1 MSKCQNKLIY
11 MLQNIL
17 DLMSCFPGYLKKRKR
32 SDLVCQLYT
41 DKLEGN
47 VDSILQWY
55 AKKNLYSLVL
65 KKKKGYIIHKCFW
78 VACDNHKF
86 WVPILWHNKMCRLE
100 GKWLKKIWGKWSV
113 QNKKML
119 KKECYW

>member
-1 MSKCQNKLIY
+1 MFSW
-11 MLQNIL
+11 
-17 DLMSCFPGYLKKRKR
+17 LKKRKR

-65 KKKKGYIIHKCFW
+65 KKKRIYNTQVFLSG
-78 VACDNHKF
+78 
-86 WVPILWHNKMCRLE
+86 LWQSQVLSANFMT
-100 GKWLKKIWGKWSV
+100 
-113 QNKKML
+113 
-119 KKECYW
+119 

>member
-55 AKKNLYSLVL
+55 AKKNLYSLV
-65 KKKKGYIIHKCFW
+65 
-78 VACDNHKF
+78 
-86 WVPILWHNKMCRLE
+86 
-100 GKWLKKIWGKWSV
+100 
-113 QNKKML
+113 
-119 KKECYW
+119 

>member
-1 MSKCQNKLIY
+1 MFSW
-11 MLQNIL
+11 
-17 DLMSCFPGYLKKRKR
+17 LKKRKR

-65 KKKKGYIIHKCFW
+65 KKKKRIYNTQVFLSG
-78 VACDNHKF
+78 
-86 WVPILWHNKMCRLE
+86 LWQSQVLSANFMT
-100 GKWLKKIWGKWSV
+100 
-113 QNKKML
+113 
-119 KKECYW
+119 

>member
-1 MSKCQNKLIY
+1 MFSW
-11 MLQNIL
+11 
-17 DLMSCFPGYLKKRKR
+17 LKKRKR

-65 KKKKGYIIHKCFW
+65 KKKKKRIYNTQVFLGG
-78 VACDNHKF
+78 
-86 WVPILWHNKMCRLE
+86 LWQSQVLSANFMT
-100 GKWLKKIWGKWSV
+100 
-113 QNKKML
+113 
-119 KKECYW
+119 